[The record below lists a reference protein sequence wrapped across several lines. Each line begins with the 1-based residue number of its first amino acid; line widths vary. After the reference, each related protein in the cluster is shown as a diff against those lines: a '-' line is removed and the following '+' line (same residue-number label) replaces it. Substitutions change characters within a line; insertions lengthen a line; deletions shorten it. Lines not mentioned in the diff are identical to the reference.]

1 MEQSSSHLDLLLYA
15 HDGRGF
21 GHASRSAAIGMALR
35 RLFPHLTVLLVTG
48 CRFTTE
54 LIAGAPL
61 DWLKLPSY
69 ATRVVAGRSI
79 GITGFSMFS
88 DRQLADLRAAE
99 LAHLVKL
106 YRPRLVLVDH
116 TPQGKHRE
124 LIPALAAAGSV
135 TRWVL
140 GVRGVLGEVSQ
151 ARSDLARQLFVDH
164 YHGLLWYG
172 DSGIL
177 GPGHCRQLAEQ
188 YSCRPLE
195 CGYVLRLAEL
205 AHWHGT
211 PPSPRKPIAGVI
223 SVPWIGEKTL
233 PFFRALAEA
242 VARIPVTHGVW
253 RVFFDDPHGEV
264 AQLFGDTANCRL
276 EATGAHYVEA
286 LLQAQCLVTYG
297 GYNSLMDVLHARLP
311 ALVVLREMSDAE
323 QEIHLASLTRA
334 TGKLFATVPE
344 AEPSTDQ
351 LEAIL
356 LERLERGGRLAAPA
370 IDTDGAAAAAGY
382 LHNLIQAS
390 C

>member
-1 MEQSSSHLDLLLYA
+1 MEKSSSRLDLLLYA

-48 CRFTTE
+48 CRFTAE

-99 LAHLVKL
+99 LANLVKL

-124 LIPALAAAGSV
+124 MIPALAVAGSE

-164 YHGLLWYG
+164 YHRLLWYG
-172 DSGIL
+172 DSGVL
-177 GPGHCRQLAEQ
+177 GPDHCRQLAEQ
-188 YSCRPLE
+188 YSSRPVE

-211 PPSPRKPIAGVI
+211 PPSPREPIAGVI

-233 PFFRALAEA
+233 AFFRALAEA
-242 VARIPVTHGVW
+242 VARIPVTHGIW
-253 RVFFDDPHGEV
+253 RVFLDDPHGEV
-264 AQLFGDTANCRL
+264 AQLFADTANCRL

-311 ALVVLREMSDAE
+311 ALMVLREMSDVE

-334 TGKLFATVPE
+334 TGKLFATIPE
-344 AEPSTDQ
+344 AEPSSDQ

-356 LERLERGGRLAAPA
+356 LERLEHGGQLAAPS
-370 IDTDGAAAAAGY
+370 INTNGAAAAAGY
-382 LHNLIQAS
+382 LHNLIHAS